1 MLSLACDFI
10 NANMRR
16 MQMTKGKDMGKGV
29 LIKSHGH
36 RQLDS
41 LATAVSDEIDSL
53 YKGETSNGLSQ

>member
-1 MLSLACDFI
+1 
-10 NANMRR
+10 MRR